1 MDGTRCWYGNTYCQD
16 QAAAN
21 AGAGVVCAFD
31 PCRRSV
37 ARDDSLAGVAGLDGE
52 LWGTPGSI
60 PDVAIPDGSI
70 SLGGPI
76 VTAVV

>member
-1 MDGTRCWYGNTYCQD
+1 MPIAKTKRQRM
-16 QAAAN
+16 QALAL
-21 AGAGVVCAFD
+21 VCAFD

-37 ARDDSLAGVAGLDGE
+37 ARDDSPAGVARLDGE
-52 LWGTPGSI
+52 LWGTPGSM